1 LNQKLDVKTGNFD
14 FQSDH
19 SQDFATKLY
28 RLVNY
33 GKLLKI
39 TPSVKIK
46 NYLNIKKIHGP
57 VSQTRKVWKDVENYI
72 SSNI

>member
-1 LNQKLDVKTGNFD
+1 LNLNQKLDVKTGNFD

-46 NYLNIKKIHGP
+46 NSLNVKKF
-57 VSQTRKVWKDVENYI
+57 TR
-72 SSNI
+72 SSFTDSKSTEGCRKLYK